1 VAQILGSLEAQ
12 RPAVAV
18 NESAVLALGLVGVF
32 DDRFSRLPLFVL
44 SGLRGGIFG
53 FPSCSAMTGLRL
65 CRRRT
70 LASNGGQRVSL
81 NEDAESHIR
90 PRYSTLAP

>member
-1 VAQILGSLEAQ
+1 MKLDRLLETLGPAALAGAAFLYDFPAGEIASVVVAQILGSLEAQ

-44 SGLRGGIFG
+44 SGLRGGH
-53 FPSCSAMTGLRL
+53 LRL
-65 CRRRT
+65 
-70 LASNGGQRVSL
+70 S
-81 NEDAESHIR
+81 
-90 PRYSTLAP
+90 